1 MLNRAASFA
10 RAKRSARAGR
20 PKVDPW
26 NPSCPSREIIALI
39 ASKWVCLLMPLLRQ
53 GSRRNSDLMR
63 GIPGISQKMLT
74 QTLRI
79 LEANRLIAR
88 HDFKEIPPRV
98 EYRLTALGASLC
110 DILTSLDGWV
120 IDHYY
125 DMSDARRPRDAA
137 LSHRALT

>member
-1 MLNRAASFA
+1 MPDKAASFTN
-10 RAKRSARAGR
+10 AKRSPRDRRA
-20 PKVDPW
+20 KVDPW
-26 NPSCPSREIIALI
+26 NPSCPSREMIGLI
-39 ASKWVCLLMPLLRQ
+39 ASKWVCLLMPLLRH
-53 GSRRNSDLMR
+53 GPRRNGDLMR

-98 EYRLTALGASLC
+98 EYRLTHLGASLC
-110 DILTSLDGWV
+110 EILTSLDGWV

-125 DMSDARRPRDAA
+125 DMSNARGPRDAA
-137 LSHRALT
+137 SPHGAPT

>member
-1 MLNRAASFA
+1 MLDKAASFA

-26 NPSCPSREIIALI
+26 NPSCPSRELISLI
-39 ASKWVCLLMPLLRQ
+39 ASKWVCLLMPLLGQ
-53 GSRRNSDLMR
+53 GPRRNRDLMR

-79 LEANRLIAR
+79 LEANKLIAR
-88 HDFKEIPPRV
+88 HGFKEIPPRV
-98 EYRLTALGASLC
+98 EYCLTALGASLC

-137 LSHRALT
+137 